1 MSSYRLPLLLAA
13 VVMAVSSCV
22 PTSKY
27 QEAQQA
33 TLDNARKVEGLQVE
47 TDQLRGRIKQLESDL
62 AGVDRAGEALAQD
75 TALAGMRIRTLQNK
89 LSTLENDLR
98 ALAARMGDVPE
109 YRALM
114 SHLGTMQDE
123 LVSASDKLQSRERDL
138 ADKSR
143 ELEAAGAALAESER
157 ELQRSA
163 ADLALTKRDMAAQA
177 QQSAQELANRDN
189 TISAQQA
196 SLDSARR
203 DIERQAELLRSMEAQ
218 LRAKD
223 DDMAALKTRIAQAL
237 AGFSPDELT
246 VEHRDG
252 KVYVLLEENLLFASG
267 QWDVNDKGAG
277 AIRQLAAVLRTLND
291 DVAIGVEGHTDN
303 VPLHGQVIADNW
315 DLSAKR
321 ATGVVRLLVA
331 GGVPAK
337 RLQAIGRG
345 DSQPIATNDNPDGR
359 RKNRR
364 TEIVLTPNIAQ
375 ILGQL

>member
-1 MSSYRLPLLLAA
+1 MRFHILMPCAAAVLLA
-13 VVMAVSSCV
+13 VSCV

-27 QEAQQA
+27 QEAQRA
-33 TLDNARKVEGLQVE
+33 TLDNARQAEALQVQ
-47 TDQLRGRIKQLESDL
+47 TSQLRDRVKQLEADL
-62 AGVDRAGEALAQD
+62 AHGDQAGQRLAQD

-89 LSTLENDLR
+89 LATLENDLR

-114 SHLGTMQDE
+114 SHLGAMQDE
-123 LVSASDKLQSRERDL
+123 LVSASDKLQSSQRDL
-138 ADKSR
+138 ADR
-143 ELEAAGAALAESER
+143 TRALDAASQALAESER

-163 ADLALTKRDMAAQA
+163 ADLELTKRDMGK
-177 QQSAQELANRDN
+177 
-189 TISAQQA
+189 TIADQQA

-203 DIERQAELLRSMEAQ
+203 NIEQQAELLRRMEEQ

-223 DDMAALKTRIAQAL
+223 DDMAALRNRIAQAL
-237 AGFSPDELT
+237 EGFTSDELS

-252 KVYVLLEENLLFASG
+252 KVYVLLEESLLFASG

-277 AIRQLAAVLRTLND
+277 AIRKIAGVLSTLGD
-291 DVAIGVEGHTDN
+291 DVGICVEGHTDN
-303 VPLHGQVIADNW
+303 VPLRGQVIADNW

-321 ATGVVRLLVA
+321 ATSVVRILLA
-331 GGVPAK
+331 GGVPAQ
-337 RLQAIGRG
+337 RVQAVGRA
-345 DSQPIATNDNPDGR
+345 DSSPIASNGDPGGR

-364 TEIVLTPNIAQ
+364 TEIILTPNISQ